1 MIRTVGHFMLT
12 RERTIIRTLRQARKS
27 RLLHALDCDE
37 MQDNPVPSEIFDA
50 RGLVSAALA

>member
-1 MIRTVGHFMLT
+1 MLT